1 MSAGSRTRSEP
12 SAPAHV
18 SMTPRALP
26 KANAA
31 TFASV
36 GRAPTNSQK
45 PTHARIPASSGAFV
59 AVLPFASGVDGM
71 STSSRSSRSSPFS
84 FSTAIAPCAPGPI
97 PMMGG
102 HR

>member
-1 MSAGSRTRSEP
+1 
-12 SAPAHV
+12 
-18 SMTPRALP
+18 
-26 KANAA
+26 
-31 TFASV
+31 
-36 GRAPTNSQK
+36 
-45 PTHARIPASSGAFV
+45 
-59 AVLPFASGVDGM
+59 M